1 MKKRTIFSLVILFL
15 LLHVAL
21 FSVMPLSDP
30 SEARYATIA
39 KEMAESNN
47 YIMPHIWIEG
57 ELIPFMGKPPFGFWA
72 MALSVELFGANEFAV
87 RFPSFIASLLLL
99 WLIFY
104 TVKKTECAYKAV
116 TATLITATSAAFYVL
131 SGFVLVDIWL
141 CLFSMGAIL
150 WYRLFI
156 DSIDSTN
163 PTNPIDPPNPKAYKK
178 YSILVFTFLALGF
191 LTKGPVVLIFFG
203 LPIFAWTLLNNRWDT
218 LKYHAWVIG
227 LLLFVVI
234 ITPWFILA
242 ERSTP
247 GYTHYFFVIEN
258 FKRFVSTDKS
268 GDIYS
273 GVSHAV
279 PKGMAI
285 LYTLVVCLPWLFI
298 QIGYFSYKKKN
309 KFALFVAIKEMFI
322 NGKKNLFNPTSE
334 CNGPQDGRASGILPT
349 IAPLSNNSISKKSY
363 FNLYL
368 TGLISITLFW
378 CLSSHLML
386 YYMITITP
394 LYGIYCAQTFYKY
407 KFSYKKV
414 ANIAII
420 LFIFYSLSYIP
431 VIIFIN
437 KKKSTKFIAVK
448 AVKIYKKN
456 GLSGQIIFA
465 RKTPYSAH
473 FYAGNLIA
481 PHKKERVVESL
492 ERGEKSSQDLYILR
506 KRYVKHILKS
516 DRDNYITKY
525 LDKDWAILQKKITH
539 E

>member
-1 MKKRTIFSLVILFL
+1 MNKKTIFSLIILFL

-21 FSVMPLSDP
+21 FSIIPLSDP

-57 ELIPFMGKPPFGFWA
+57 ELIPFMGKPPLGFWA
-72 MALSVELFGANEFAV
+72 MALSIEIFGANEFAV
-87 RFPSFIASLLLL
+87 RFPSFVASILLLL
-99 WLIFY
+99 IIFY
-104 TVKKTECAYKAV
+104 TVKKNECAYKAV

-156 DSIDSTN
+156 DSIPSLRISKDEELIKRLTTEKYSQ
-163 PTNPIDPPNPKAYKK
+163 KAYKK
-178 YSILVFTFLALGF
+178 YSILVFIFLALGF

-203 LPIFAWTLLNNRWDT
+203 LPIFLWTFLNHRWDT
-218 LKYHAWVIG
+218 LKYHAWIIG
-227 LLLFVVI
+227 LMLFVII

-242 ERSTP
+242 EKSTP

-258 FKRFVSTDKS
+258 FKRFVSSDKS

-273 GVSHAV
+273 GISHAV
-279 PKGMAI
+279 PKGTAI
-285 LYTLVVCLPWLFI
+285 LYTLVVCLPWVLI
-298 QIGYFSYKKKN
+298 QVVYFSYKKKN
-309 KFALFVAIKEMFI
+309 KWALFIEIKKMLI
-322 NGKKNLFNPTSE
+322 NAKKYIFNHE
-334 CNGPQDGRASGILPT
+334 
-349 IAPLSNNSISKKSY
+349 KSY

-378 CLSSHLML
+378 CISSHLML
-386 YYMITITP
+386 YYMIMVTP
-394 LYGIYCAQTFYKY
+394 LFAIYCAQTFYKY

-420 LFIFYSLSYIP
+420 LLILYSLSYIP
-431 VIIFIN
+431 IIIFVQ
-437 KKKSTKFIAVK
+437 KKKSTKSIALK
-448 AVKIYKKN
+448 AVELYNDN
-456 GLSGQIIFA
+456 GLSGDIIFA
-465 RKTPYSAH
+465 RKTPYSAY
-473 FYAGNLIA
+473 FYTGNLIA

-492 ERGEKSSQDLYILR
+492 NRGENPGHDLYILR
-506 KRYVKHILKS
+506 KRYVERILES
-516 DRDNYITKY
+516 ERDQYITKY
-525 LDKDWAILQKKITH
+525 RDKAWAILQKKITH